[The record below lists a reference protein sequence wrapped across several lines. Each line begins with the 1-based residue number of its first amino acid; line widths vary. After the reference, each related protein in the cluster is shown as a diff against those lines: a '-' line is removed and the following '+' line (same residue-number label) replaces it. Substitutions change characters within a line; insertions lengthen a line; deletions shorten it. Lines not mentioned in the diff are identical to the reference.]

1 MFPSR
6 TLALYMA
13 KMFLLRFAAFLL
25 LLTLVIQSLDLINE
39 SDKILVVPGAG
50 YASLGKYML
59 WRIPQ
64 LASLFAPFAVLLAT
78 LLTLMSL
85 NQNSEIIIMKASGL
99 SAHQLLRP
107 LFFAALFVAFGHFI
121 FNELVLVPSTA
132 KLSAWQATNYGA
144 KPAESA
150 DMPKA
155 IWIMDGNNI
164 VHAQDVRQE
173 GGQLVLDHLIVF
185 ARQPANQGR
194 GFSLVSLT
202 RANTARLVNDNWQL
216 FDVHHTDVAHLK
228 TTQKSL
234 ETWQTRI
241 PPERFMAV
249 AVNPKQVNFMV
260 LQSAIHN
267 LQTGKQTRDVL
278 TAALNH
284 KVTGPLSAVL
294 MPLLGA
300 VAAFGVAR
308 SGKLFV
314 RLVAGLVIGFS
325 YFVTDNFMVAMGQ
338 FGTIPPVLAA
348 WAPFILFFLI
358 GEAILLNSEE

>member
-1 MFPSR
+1 MFPSPI
-6 TLALYMA
+6 LAWYMA

-50 YASLGKYML
+50 AAAMIKYMV

-85 NQNSEIIIMKASGL
+85 NQNSEIIIMKASGQ

-107 LFFAALFVAFGHFI
+107 LFAAAFVVACGHFI

-132 KLSAWQATNYGA
+132 KLAAWQATDYGA
-144 KPAESA
+144 KTVESM
-150 DMPKA
+150 DTLKA

-164 VHAQDVRQE
+164 VHARNVTQINGE
-173 GGQLVLDHLIVF
+173 LLLEHLTVF
-185 ARQPANQGR
+185 GRQPSRMGQ
-194 GFSLVSLT
+194 GFSLVSLM
-202 RANTARLVNDNWQL
+202 RADTAHLSSGVWSLAN
-216 FDVHHTDVAHLK
+216 VHHTDVGSLK
-228 TTQKSL
+228 TTQNMM
-234 ETWQTRI
+234 EVWPTHI

-249 AVNPKQVNFMV
+249 AVDPKHVNF
-260 LQSAIHN
+260 LSLYHAIHN
-267 LQTGKQTRDVL
+267 LQASKQTTDIMA
-278 TAALNH
+278 AALHH

-300 VAAFGVAR
+300 VAAFGIAR

-314 RLVAGLVIGFS
+314 RLVAGLMIGFS
-325 YFVTDNFMVAMGQ
+325 YFVTDNFMVALGQ
-338 FGTIPPVLAA
+338 FGTLPPVLTA
-348 WAPFILFFLI
+348 WAPFLLFFLI